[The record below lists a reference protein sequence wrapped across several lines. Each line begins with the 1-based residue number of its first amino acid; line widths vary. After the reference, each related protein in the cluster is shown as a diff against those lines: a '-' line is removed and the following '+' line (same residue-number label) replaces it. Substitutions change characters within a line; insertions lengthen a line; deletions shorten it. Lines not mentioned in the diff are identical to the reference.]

1 MQLTEK
7 EKERYNRQIQLD
19 EIGEKGQT
27 LLRQAKVLIV
37 GVGGLGSPIA
47 IYLCGAGVGTIGLVD
62 DDKVSE
68 TNLQRQILYSETE
81 VGKPKALCA
90 KERLQK
96 LNSNI
101 CIEAYPTRLTKEN
114 AQEIIS
120 RYDIVVDGCDN
131 FQTRYL
137 INDTCLLLNK
147 VYVYG
152 AIRAF
157 DGQVSVFNYQG
168 GKNYRDLFPDE
179 EEMLSMPAPP
189 KGVLG
194 VTPSL
199 VGCTQANEVLKIISG
214 YGEVLSDKLWH
225 IDLKTMVTHTILL

>member
-68 TNLQRQILYSETE
+68 TNLQRQILYNETE
-81 VGKPKALCA
+81 VGKLKVLCA

-101 CIEAYPTRLTKEN
+101 CI
-114 AQEIIS
+114 
-120 RYDIVVDGCDN
+120 G
-131 FQTRYL
+131 
-137 INDTCLLLNK
+137 
-147 VYVYG
+147 
-152 AIRAF
+152 
-157 DGQVSVFNYQG
+157 
-168 GKNYRDLFPDE
+168 
-179 EEMLSMPAPP
+179 LSY
-189 KGVLG
+189 
-194 VTPSL
+194 S
-199 VGCTQANEVLKIISG
+199 S
-214 YGEVLSDKLWH
+214 Y
-225 IDLKTMVTHTILL
+225 

>member
-68 TNLQRQILYSETE
+68 TNLQRQILYNETE
-81 VGKPKALCA
+81 VGKPKVLCA

-194 VTPSL
+194 VTPGL

-214 YGEVLSDKLWH
+214 YSEVLSDKLWH

>member
-81 VGKPKALCA
+81 KAQSTLRKRA
-90 KERLQK
+90 LAETEQ
-96 LNSNI
+96 
-101 CIEAYPTRLTKEN
+101 
-114 AQEIIS
+114 Q
-120 RYDIVVDGCDN
+120 
-131 FQTRYL
+131 YL
-137 INDTCLLLNK
+137 
-147 VYVYG
+147 
-152 AIRAF
+152 
-157 DGQVSVFNYQG
+157 
-168 GKNYRDLFPDE
+168 
-179 EEMLSMPAPP
+179 
-189 KGVLG
+189 
-194 VTPSL
+194 
-199 VGCTQANEVLKIISG
+199 
-214 YGEVLSDKLWH
+214 H
-225 IDLKTMVTHTILL
+225 